1 MTRTKDIE
9 RIVTAAHALT
19 RIAAVRTGS
28 EVPAAQWRM
37 LSALNGE
44 GALRVGALAQ
54 FARTPQPVVT
64 RLVGQLVDEGLVTR
78 AGDPEDSRATVVDLT
93 ADGRAALD
101 RWRTD
106 LVAAIEPLFTDLADD
121 EWETL
126 RRASQILAD
135 RTAVSL
141 AVAR

>member
-1 MTRTKDIE
+1 M
-9 RIVTAAHALT
+9 
-19 RIAAVRTGS
+19 
-28 EVPAAQWRM
+28 
-37 LSALNGE
+37 
-44 GALRVGALAQ
+44 
-54 FARTPQPVVT
+54 
-64 RLVGQLVDEGLVTR
+64 TR

-93 ADGRAALD
+93 ADGREALD